1 MNRGRSSQR
10 QREPQT
16 TPSFQEQKKKLPGA
30 VGKQHG
36 EQPKKIGADA
46 IVTRPA
52 KKRKGYYTMSEN
64 TIISKAREIRELEAL
79 IAEAQAQADAL
90 KDEIKT
96 FMGDREE
103 LRAGEYK
110 ITWKTVTSTRLDTTA
125 IKKLFSAEDLEGFTK
140 TTTTR
145 RFSIA

>member
-1 MNRGRSSQR
+1 
-10 QREPQT
+10 
-16 TPSFQEQKKKLPGA
+16 
-30 VGKQHG
+30 
-36 EQPKKIGADA
+36 
-46 IVTRPA
+46 
-52 KKRKGYYTMSEN
+52 MSANEI
-64 TIISKAREIRELEAL
+64 TSKAKEIRELEAL
-79 IAEAQAQADAL
+79 ISEAQAQAEAL
-90 KDEIKT
+90 RDEIKA

-125 IKKLFSAEDLEGFTK
+125 IKKLFTAEDLEGFTK

>member
-1 MNRGRSSQR
+1 
-10 QREPQT
+10 
-16 TPSFQEQKKKLPGA
+16 
-30 VGKQHG
+30 
-36 EQPKKIGADA
+36 
-46 IVTRPA
+46 
-52 KKRKGYYTMSEN
+52 MSEN

-90 KDEIKT
+90 KDEIKAY
-96 FMGDREE
+96 MGDREE

-110 ITWKTVTSTRLDTTA
+110 ITWKSVTSTRLDTAA
-125 IKKLFSAEDLEGFTK
+125 IKKLFSAEDLEGYTK